1 MQPCRVPPLPQFRP
15 CGIHIIPLPPS
26 SATRIFCKHDTKC
39 GQKQLLVHPSTYDV
53 FQITYPIPPSAQSPL
68 IVLKFEVFLGTPP
81 SPFHP
86 SPPPV
91 NVLIGRLSPSLGR
104 TVNPIHFPP
113 RIFRHKNCRRR
124 ALFSLPPSVPPSPS
138 ALATPTTLRFRR
150 GQRRRENR
158 RKAAAYRGLDS
169 SSSSGGR
176 GRRRPAWLSLR
187 PTVTESKTKRDVD
200 DTAACG

>member
-91 NVLIGRLSPSLGR
+91 NVLIGRLSPSDGPSTR
-104 TVNPIHFPP
+104 FISRPAFSGTKTVVVAHSFFLSRPP
-113 RIFRHKNCRRR
+113 SLPLLRLSRRR
-124 ALFSLPPSVPPSPS
+124 
-138 ALATPTTLRFRR
+138 RR
-150 GQRRRENR
+150 
-158 RKAAAYRGLDS
+158 
-169 SSSSGGR
+169 
-176 GRRRPAWLSLR
+176 
-187 PTVTESKTKRDVD
+187 
-200 DTAACG
+200 